1 MHADRGRSR
10 ARPFLGMFL
19 LASIGLALL
28 LFAPAEAQRRYLG
41 IGHTLRL
48 EGVVEPAE
56 DADVLGEIRI
66 RAEKEVRRFGVM
78 SAIAPGED
86 GMAIFRNQNLYPV
99 TFNLVANEKMMQ
111 AFQDAAPGTKLHMMG
126 VLQPDSF
133 LLASLDVVD
142 PAP

>member
-1 MHADRGRSR
+1 VFA
-10 ARPFLGMFL
+10 L
-19 LASIGLALL
+19 LVVGLALSL
-28 LFAPAEAQRRYLG
+28 PDAAEPQRRYLG

-48 EGVVEPAE
+48 EGIVEPAE
-56 DADVLGEIRI
+56 DADVLGEVRI
-66 RAEKEVRRFGVM
+66 RAERDVRRFGVI

-99 TFNLVANEKMMQ
+99 TFNLVANEEMMHT
-111 AFQDAAPGTKLHMMG
+111 FQDAAPGAKIKMMG

-133 LLASLDVVD
+133 LLASLDVVE